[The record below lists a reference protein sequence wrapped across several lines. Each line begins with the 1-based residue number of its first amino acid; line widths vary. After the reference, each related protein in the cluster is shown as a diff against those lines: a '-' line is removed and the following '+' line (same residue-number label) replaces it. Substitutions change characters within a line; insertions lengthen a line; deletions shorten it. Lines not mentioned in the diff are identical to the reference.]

1 MEVSEKFLDSI
12 FQDFPYLQREELKD
26 ITDKNT
32 FATLDD
38 YIKAKVVSFDNVK
51 RPDLYRLSQLIEDHA
66 QRAYQPLVATFE
78 AEHLYK
84 YVEKHY
90 IEILKN
96 IPKTWIIGGFDNP
109 FFAPD
114 TPPDKAEVLTCA
126 GTNLQNMWIVISKG
140 TDGLFG
146 LVAEDIGGIE
156 KGDHF
161 RGFFTS
167 KGEVIQKVTDKINQT
182 MMTHIDFFKT
192 EKNVF
197 HQ

>member
-1 MEVSEKFLDSI
+1 MQVSEKFLDSI
-12 FQDFPYLQREELKD
+12 FQEFPYLQREELVD
-26 ITDKNT
+26 ITDENI

-38 YIKAKVVSFDNVK
+38 YIKSKLVSFDNVK

-66 QRAYQPLVATFE
+66 QRAYEPLIATFE
-78 AEHLYK
+78 TEHLYK

-90 IEILKN
+90 IEIMQN

-114 TPPDKAEVLTCA
+114 TPPDKAEILTCA
-126 GTNLQNMWIVISKG
+126 GTNLQDMWIVISKG
-140 TDGLFG
+140 PQGLFG
-146 LVAEDIGGIE
+146 LVAEDIGGVE

-167 KGEVIQKVTDKINQT
+167 KADVIQRVIEKINET
-182 MMTHIDFFKT
+182 MMMHIDFFDL
-192 EKNVF
+192 EK
-197 HQ
+197 